1 MKAAFIALAAV
12 SVLFVFAAFYSSPGD
27 AAQVSAPPLA
37 DLPGNDTL
45 VFVEGDE
52 AEPPAMPEGLTVTEP
67 QDSAAP
73 AVRQIAYVR
82 PEDLKKQKNRLIP
95 RPVHARP
102 ANDGT
107 GAVTFDIP
115 PAPGAKPVY
124 KRPVFHYNE

>member
-1 MKAAFIALAAV
+1 MKAAFIALAAL
-12 SVLFVFAAFYSSPGD
+12 SALFFFAAFNPSPGD

-37 DLPGNDTL
+37 NLPDNDTL
-45 VFVEGDE
+45 VFVEGEE
-52 AEPPAMPEGLTVTEP
+52 AEPPAMPEGLTTPEP
-67 QDSAAP
+67 QASAAP
-73 AVRQIAYVR
+73 VAKAITYVR

-95 RPVHARP
+95 RRVHAIP

-115 PAPGAKPVY
+115 PDPAAKPVY